1 MNKVILVG
9 RLTADPELRQT
20 QSGISSCRFT
30 VAVDRRFVDKQSG
43 ERQADFITCIA
54 WRQQAESV
62 SRYFNKG
69 KMILVEGSLRN
80 NNYQDRNHPDVTH
93 YTMDVQVD
101 NVEFVGG
108 KNESGGNGGYQGNGG
123 GYNNNGYN
131 APQNNGYSAPQ
142 NNYNNNY
149 SAPPQQAAP
158 PPQAAPAPNND
169 SMSYGNL
176 SDFEEILSDGDV
188 PF

>member
-1 MNKVILVG
+1 MNKVILMG

-20 QSGISSCRFT
+20 QSGIASCRFT
-30 VAVDRRFVDKQSG
+30 IAVNRRFVDKNSG
-43 ERQADFITCIA
+43 ERQADFITCVA
-54 WRQQAESV
+54 WRQQAEFIT
-62 SRYFNKG
+62 RYFNKG
-69 KMILVEGSLRN
+69 SMICVEGNLRTGS
-80 NNYQDRNHPDVTH
+80 YQDKNHSDVTH
-93 YTMDVQVD
+93 YTTEVFVD
-101 NVEFVGG
+101 NVEFTGS
-108 KNESGGNGGYQGNGG
+108 KSESGTGGGYQNNGGYG
-123 GYNNNGYN
+123 
-131 APQNNGYSAPQ
+131 APQ

-158 PPQAAPAPNND
+158 QQPAND

>member
-20 QSGISSCRFT
+20 QSGVASCRFT
-30 VAVDRRFVDKQSG
+30 VAVDRRFADKTTG
-43 ERQADFITCIA
+43 ERQADFISCTA
-54 WRQQAESV
+54 WRQTAEFV

-69 KMILVEGSLRN
+69 KLIAIEGSLRN
-80 NNYQDRNHPDVTH
+80 HNYQDRNHRDATH
-93 YTMDVQVD
+93 YTMNVQVD

-108 KNESGGNGGYQGNGG
+108 KGDNGGNSGGYQNGG
-123 GYNNNGYN
+123 GYG
-131 APQNNGYSAPQ
+131 APQ

-158 PPQAAPAPNND
+158 QQPAAND

>member
-1 MNKVILVG
+1 MNKVILIG

-20 QSGISSCRFT
+20 QGGVASCRFT
-30 VAVDRRFVDKQSG
+30 VACDRRFADKNTG
-43 ERQADFITCIA
+43 ERQADFISCTA
-54 WRQQAESV
+54 WRQTAEFV
-62 SRYFNKG
+62 TRYFNKG
-69 KMILVEGSLRN
+69 KLICVEGTLRN
-80 NNYQDRNHPDVTH
+80 NNYQDKNHPDVTH
-93 YTMDVQVD
+93 YTTDVLVD
-101 NVEFVGG
+101 KVEFVGG
-108 KNESGGNGGYQGNGG
+108 KGENGGNGG
-123 GYNNNGYN
+123 GY
-131 APQNNGYSAPQ
+131 QNNGGYGAPQ

-158 PPQAAPAPNND
+158 QQPAAND

>member
-1 MNKVILVG
+1 MNKVILMG

-20 QSGISSCRFT
+20 QSGVSSCRFT
-30 VAVDRRFVDKQSG
+30 VAVNRNFVDKQSG
-43 ERQADFITCIA
+43 ERQADFITCVA
-54 WRQQAESV
+54 WRQTAEFV
-62 SRYFNKG
+62 TRYFNKG
-69 KMILVEGSLRN
+69 SMICVEGNLRTGS
-80 NNYQDRNHPDVTH
+80 YQDRNHSDVTH
-93 YTMDVQVD
+93 YTTEVYVD
-101 NVEFVGG
+101 NVEFTGS
-108 KNESGGNGGYQGNGG
+108 KRESGGNGGYQGGNGG
-123 GYNNNGYN
+123 YG
-131 APQNNGYSAPQ
+131 APQ

-158 PPQAAPAPNND
+158 QQPTAND

>member
-30 VAVDRRFVDKQSG
+30 VAVDRGFADKATG
-43 ERQADFITCIA
+43 ERKADFITCVA
-54 WRQQAESV
+54 WRQTAEFV

-69 KMILVEGSLRN
+69 KLIAIEGSLRN

-93 YTMDVQVD
+93 YTLDVMVD

-108 KNESGGNGGYQGNGG
+108 KGESGGNGGNQ
-123 GYNNNGYN
+123 
-131 APQNNGYSAPQ
+131 GYSAPQ
-142 NNYNNNY
+142 NNYNGYNNY
-149 SAPPQQAAP
+149 QASPQQAAP
-158 PPQAAPAPNND
+158 QQPAAPNNE
-169 SMSYGNL
+169 SMSYGNAG
-176 SDFEEILSDGDV
+176 DFEEILSDGDV

>member
-20 QSGISSCRFT
+20 QSGVASCRFT
-30 VAVDRRFVDKQSG
+30 VAVDRRFADKTTG
-43 ERQADFITCIA
+43 ERQADFISCTA
-54 WRQQAESV
+54 WRQTAEFV

-69 KMILVEGSLRN
+69 KLIAVEGSLRN

-108 KNESGGNGGYQGNGG
+108 KGDNGGNGG
-123 GYNNNGYN
+123 GYQNGG
-131 APQNNGYSAPQ
+131 GYGAPQ

-158 PPQAAPAPNND
+158 QQPAAND